1 MINFARNLIAAA
13 FAFAF
18 AFALA
23 PSAWAQ
29 SWPAKPIRLI
39 VGFTAGNSTDTIARV
54 FSTRLGEALG
64 QTVVVENRPGAGGN
78 IGIET
83 VARAA
88 PDGYTLLHSG
98 GSPIVVG
105 VHLYKLSADL
115 IKDLVPVTPTART
128 TMYLV
133 VRPSLPVRSV
143 AELVAYARANPGKLN
158 YGSAGAGSGM
168 HIAAEMFLHAA
179 KIQVAHVPYK
189 GAPQVI
195 TDMLGDKLDFAFDLG
210 VTIPQIKAGKLILL
224 GVPGASRSPVFA
236 DAPTLTEA
244 GTSMDMGATNVFGVY
259 APSGTPREIVE
270 RLNREIG
277 RIMQTAEVRAS
288 LFAGIGAE
296 AVTATPDEFSALL
309 RRERER
315 FGAVVREANIRVD

>member
-189 GAPQVI
+189 GAPQAL
-195 TDMLGDKLDFAFDLG
+195 TDLVGGHINLTFSS
-210 VTIPQIKAGKLILL
+210 IPPVLQHIKAGRLQLHGISS
-224 GVPGASRSPVFA
+224 ARRSPQLPEV
-236 DAPTLTEA
+236 PTISEA
-244 GTSMDMGATNVFGVY
+244 GVTDYEWTTWFGLL
-259 APSGTPREIVE
+259 APARMPKPIAA
-270 RLNREIG
+270 RLN
-277 RIMQTAEVRAS
+277 AALVKVVRAPDLIS
-288 LFAGIGAE
+288 QLEILGYDPVGGS
-296 AVTATPDEFSALL
+296 PDEFAAFI
-309 RRERER
+309 RTE
-315 FGAVVREANIRVD
+315 VVKYTKVVKLSGVKVD